1 MRRSVT
7 YATAL
12 AVALLAMACEQSGD
26 SEVVNQLKDM
36 NKRLKSMEAKLDKV
50 AAGGGGPAAA
60 GGRPG
65 APGAPGRDPGGRPPG
80 PDPAEVYSVPIAGA
94 PAVGPANAK
103 VTLVEAFEFA

>member
-12 AVALLAMACEQSGD
+12 AVALLAMACEQSSD

-50 AAGGGGPAAA
+50 AAGGGPAAA

-65 APGAPGRDPGGRPPG
+65 APAPGRDPGGRPPG
-80 PDPAEVYSVPIAGA
+80 PDPAEVYSVPIAGS